1 MYYSTHFWCT
11 IWSIPSSHPQP
22 LYFWGNLCMLLC
34 MYTLWKC
41 TTFTEL
47 TCRYTALCWHPLSF
61 LWHVRLRT
69 YSSRMSCMYIHCV
82 CVDEHCIPKKPWS
95 LCMYLYTSRQ
105 AAAHTLSQT
114 VARTLEQTV
123 AHTLRQTAAHTLKH
137 LLLAQ
142 TTWRTYLCK
151 EKLVDRARLIFLH
164 CQHPTPCCLLCF
176 YPWSREQVEVP
187 VQDHWSDWREFTT
200 PGWCHQVQVCP
211 CCNVTPRTQREW
223 KRHNITSSKNGR
235 ARSIQS

>member
-1 MYYSTHFWCT
+1 
-11 IWSIPSSHPQP
+11 
-22 LYFWGNLCMLLC
+22 MLLC

-41 TTFTEL
+41 MTFAEL

-69 YSSRMSCMYIHCV
+69 YSSRMSCMYVYIV
-82 CVDEHCIPKKPWS
+82 CLWMSIAHQRSHVVYVCI
-95 LCMYLYTSRQ
+95 YTHQDRQ
-105 AAAHTLSQT
+105 QHTLRQT
-114 VARTLEQTV
+114 VAWTLEQTV

-211 CCNVTPRTQREW
+211 WCNGTLRTQREW
-223 KRHNITSSKNGR
+223 KRHHFQQVWEG
-235 ARSIQS
+235 